1 MLKNIRTYAAKI
13 ESHIDYSDLGSVRA
27 LLYVACIVWGVWVIW
42 PGIVLDTLV
51 WHTMMEL
58 LGNETVV
65 AVFPLSAGAL
75 SVFATLSPLKKIR
88 PISSMCVFVWWF
100 FVLTSAFLGSS
111 KSTAVPIYFVVTIYA
126 AWVVY
131 RDSSLLWL
139 KRPS

>member
-1 MLKNIRTYAAKI
+1 MLKNIRNYAANF

-27 LLYVACIVWGVWVIW
+27 FLCVACIVWGVWVIW

-65 AVFPLSAGAL
+65 ALFPLSAGAL
-75 SVFATLSPLKKIR
+75 SIVSDLWGLKRVRAYASGLVF
-88 PISSMCVFVWWF
+88 MWWF